1 MFISNFRAPDNIAI
15 TDYDNVNITA
25 IRIFWNISTSFVN
38 RYIITIAGN
47 NLPTITHQVNNESVR
62 ELGLL
67 RERDEVRG
75 YYDLL
80 GALRSVTARML

>member
-1 MFISNFRAPDNIAI
+1 MSILLLLEYSGIYQQVLLIDI
-15 TDYDNVNITA
+15 
-25 IRIFWNISTSFVN
+25 
-38 RYIITIAGN
+38 IITIASSN
-47 NLPTITHQVNNESVR
+47 LTNLPTITHQVNNESVR

-80 GALRSVTARML
+80 GAPRSVTARML